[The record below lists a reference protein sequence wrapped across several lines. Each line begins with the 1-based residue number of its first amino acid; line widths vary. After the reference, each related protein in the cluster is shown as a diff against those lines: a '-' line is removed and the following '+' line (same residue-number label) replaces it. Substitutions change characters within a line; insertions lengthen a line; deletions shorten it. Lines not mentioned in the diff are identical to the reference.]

1 MGLLEQL
8 QEQGWH
14 LLPAG
19 IERLLEGTPGS
30 NLDAKQAIKLAL
42 DIDLREIGGGALGS
56 ISARGTKAD
65 SFDGNIVVQ
74 VLKVRNISA
83 PKANEESKAAPR
95 LLKLTITDGQTQYSA
110 LEGEHV
116 PSLSLDTAPGTKIYL
131 KNGPIKI
138 LQGMLILNANNVSIL
153 GGKVPALF
161 DKWELTRAMAKYA
174 KGGRMQLSA
183 SGPPPWIPFGQKI
196 QQNVPSSDTK
206 NFKSLQTKEKDES
219 KENAEFT
226 ALRNDAIAEANKLGT
241 KKTFGGG
248 AKQMVDANVQKIM
261 DKGFSEEQANHAL
274 KLTRNNVQ
282 RALGNLQR
290 IEERRQRDQPFGEDG
305 GDFKA
310 GKVEPPQRMGK
321 PSFRGKRE
329 SESDSSS
336 KPSAKVSLFDFL
348 EDILPETDASATKK
362 SSSKESTPFGGKD
375 GKPGAD
381 RYDSK
386 YNSYSGSN
394 HNNRSS
400 APNPYQSNS
409 SSSYNSG
416 SAAASKSYNQ
426 QRFENNISSSFAT
439 RNTHP
444 GPGNRSYGQQNP
456 QQQNSNPSGGY
467 NKQQQQSSYNDYNS
481 SRGYRGGPP
490 NSTGGGA
497 PVITPVK
504 DTPGEVVPSPNTIN
518 LILPTTTRT
527 SRASNSIEA
536 IATTTTLAATVTAT
550 QDLKATANT
559 RQAAGNLNR
568 RAIPAMVVMEVIRT
582 VEGRRATTDKRTV
595 VLAGNI
601 LDISNSSSNNN
612 RRTREAN
619 RCRATTRLEVVLE
632 VLGITPVDMRV
643 MRRTIII
650 TASSTVRVVR
660 VTTTTTVTV
669 LRELSPRRDPATPR
683 KTLKSSPDLRQSQR
697 RRRRRHRHHSN
708 NHHKPETRLDRR
720 KRSINLRHNMAPRQ
734 AECSH
739 RSYPATTNNRA
750 QVHPEVPSA
759 TTTTSTITMPRW
771 RSLRRRPP
779 ECRSAIASRSTTT
792 QVKPHQQQA
801 PMVSGPPPPAT
812 TPVVPKNF
820 IQLPNGFNYN
830 PYQIMGFQNKQTNEF
845 ALNVLKSQQFDALQT
860 AHLAGGPP
868 VQAIPGVPIPGTAT
882 VVSSVLAPAGP
893 AMPAGALP
901 NWKIGDRCLA
911 KYWEDGGFYNAEITA
926 ISESTFVV
934 CFLEYGNYEEVLK
947 TDCIPLAGGPAGP
960 PHPSATMGFHHPQA
974 ALGVPQPHPAMMAP
988 HPPPPPAGAY
998 PVQQQGV
1005 PDSQSAAQQ
1014 QHYNPGYKP
1023 QPSQYAP
1030 HPHQHGHPPPP
1041 HHHQQQRPS
1050 KFREQRPIRHIWQV
1064 DPLVQ
1069 AIPGVPIPGTA
1080 TVVSSVLAPAGP
1092 AMPAGALPNWKIG
1105 DRCLAKYW
1113 EDGGFYNAEITAIS
1127 ESTFVVCFLEYGN
1140 YEEALKTDCIPLAG
1154 GPAGPPHPSATMG
1167 FHHPQAALGV
1177 PQPHPAMMAPHPPP
1191 PPAGAYPVQQQ
1202 GVPDSQSAVQQ
1213 QHYNPGY
1220 KPQPSQYAP
1229 HPHQH
1234 GHPPPPHHHQQ
1245 QRPSKFRE
1253 QRPMYVPPAQR
1264 K

>member
-30 NLDAKQAIKLAL
+30 TLDAKQAIKLAL

-65 SFDGNIVVQ
+65 SFDGNVVVQ

-196 QQNVPSSDTK
+196 QQNIPSSDTK

-290 IEERRQRDQPFGEDG
+290 IEERRQRDQPFSEDG

-329 SESDSSS
+329 SESDGSS

-348 EDILPETDASATKK
+348 EDILPETDASANKK

-381 RYDSK
+381 RYESK

-426 QRFENNISSSFAT
+426 QRFENNISSSFAN

-444 GPGNRSYGQQNP
+444 GPGNRSYGQQNS
-456 QQQNSNPSGGY
+456 QHQNSNPSGGY
-467 NKQQQQSSYNDYNS
+467 KQQQQSSYNDYNS
-481 SRGYRGGPP
+481 NRGYRGGPP

-497 PVITPVK
+497 GYHASEGHPRGGRPESK
-504 DTPGEVVPSPNTIN
+504 YNQSHSSYNNPHQQSQQQYRSDSYNNNT
-518 LILPTTTRT
+518 
-527 SRASNSIEA
+527 SSNS
-536 IATTTTLAATVTAT
+536 
-550 QDLKATANT
+550 N
-559 RQAAGNLNR
+559 AGSQ
-568 RAIPAMVVMEVIRT
+568 
-582 VEGRRATTDKRTV
+582 
-595 VLAGNI
+595 GNSKYASSSGKSQPT
-601 LDISNSSSNNN
+601 SNSSYGGYGAHTDSRGPQSYNGQADGSGGAGRKHPGYQQQQQQQQSSYQGNKPVQGYNATGGAAASVGNHTGGQASNAANNN
-612 RRTREAN
+612 HYGQQHSAGG
-619 RCRATTRLEVVLE
+619 ATNNYNNSNSTQ
-632 VLGITPVDMRV
+632 GIKPAKGSRYTKEDSQKFSGPPPK
-643 MRRTIII
+643 
-650 TASSTVRVVR
+650 S
-660 VTTTTTVTV
+660 TTTTTQAPPPQPQPTQARNSSGPPQKVNQ
-669 LRELSPRRDPATPR
+669 SPPQHGTPASGMQPPFVSGNN
-683 KTLKSSPDLRQSQR
+683 KQPSPGPPGSAV
-697 RRRRRHRHHSN
+697 SN
-708 NHHKPETRLDRR
+708 NNINNNNAKMAQLTEATAGMQIGNSKPL
-720 KRSINLRHNMAPRQ
+720 
-734 AECSH
+734 
-739 RSYPATTNNRA
+739 NNNN
-750 QVHPEVPSA
+750 S
-759 TTTTSTITMPRW
+759 
-771 RSLRRRPP
+771 
-779 ECRSAIASRSTTT
+779 

-998 PVQQQGV
+998 PVQQQQGV

-1050 KFREQRPIRHIWQV
+1050 KFREQRP
-1064 DPLVQ
+1064 
-1069 AIPGVPIPGTA
+1069 
-1080 TVVSSVLAPAGP
+1080 
-1092 AMPAGALPNWKIG
+1092 
-1105 DRCLAKYW
+1105 
-1113 EDGGFYNAEITAIS
+1113 
-1127 ESTFVVCFLEYGN
+1127 
-1140 YEEALKTDCIPLAG
+1140 
-1154 GPAGPPHPSATMG
+1154 
-1167 FHHPQAALGV
+1167 
-1177 PQPHPAMMAPHPPP
+1177 
-1191 PPAGAYPVQQQ
+1191 
-1202 GVPDSQSAVQQ
+1202 
-1213 QHYNPGY
+1213 
-1220 KPQPSQYAP
+1220 
-1229 HPHQH
+1229 
-1234 GHPPPPHHHQQ
+1234 
-1245 QRPSKFRE
+1245 
-1253 QRPMYVPPAQR
+1253 MYVPPAQR

>member
-42 DIDLREIGGGALGS
+42 DIDLREIGGGALSS

-196 QQNVPSSDTK
+196 QQNIPSSDTK

-329 SESDSSS
+329 SESDASS

-348 EDILPETDASATKK
+348 EDILPETDASANKK

-381 RYDSK
+381 RYESK

-467 NKQQQQSSYNDYNS
+467 KQQQQSSYNDYNS
-481 SRGYRGGPP
+481 NRGYRGGPP

-497 PVITPVK
+497 GYHTSEGHPRGGRPESK
-504 DTPGEVVPSPNTIN
+504 YNQSHSSYNNPHQQSQQQYRSDSYNNNPSGN
-518 LILPTTTRT
+518 
-527 SRASNSIEA
+527 SNSNA
-536 IATTTTLAATVTAT
+536 GSQGNSKYATSSGKSQPT
-550 QDLKATANT
+550 
-559 RQAAGNLNR
+559 
-568 RAIPAMVVMEVIRT
+568 
-582 VEGRRATTDKRTV
+582 
-595 VLAGNI
+595 
-601 LDISNSSSNNN
+601 SNSSYGSYGGHTDSRGAQSYNGQADGGGGAGRKHPGYQQQQQQQQSSYQGSKPVQGYNATGAGAGSVGNHTGGHASNAANNNHYGQQHNAGGASNNYN
-612 RRTREAN
+612 N
-619 RCRATTRLEVVLE
+619 
-632 VLGITPVDMRV
+632 
-643 MRRTIII
+643 
-650 TASSTVRVVR
+650 SNSTQGVKPAKGSRYTKEDSQKFSGPPPKS
-660 VTTTTTVTV
+660 TTTTTQAPPPQQQPPQARNPSGPPQKVNQ
-669 LRELSPRRDPATPR
+669 SPPQHGAPASGMQPPFVPGNN
-683 KTLKSSPDLRQSQR
+683 KQPSPGPPGSAV
-697 RRRRRHRHHSN
+697 SN
-708 NHHKPETRLDRR
+708 NNNINNNNAKMAQLTEATAGMQIGNSKPF
-720 KRSINLRHNMAPRQ
+720 
-734 AECSH
+734 
-739 RSYPATTNNRA
+739 NN
-750 QVHPEVPSA
+750 S
-759 TTTTSTITMPRW
+759 
-771 RSLRRRPP
+771 
-779 ECRSAIASRSTTT
+779 

-1050 KFREQRPIRHIWQV
+1050 KFREQRP
-1064 DPLVQ
+1064 
-1069 AIPGVPIPGTA
+1069 
-1080 TVVSSVLAPAGP
+1080 
-1092 AMPAGALPNWKIG
+1092 
-1105 DRCLAKYW
+1105 
-1113 EDGGFYNAEITAIS
+1113 
-1127 ESTFVVCFLEYGN
+1127 
-1140 YEEALKTDCIPLAG
+1140 
-1154 GPAGPPHPSATMG
+1154 
-1167 FHHPQAALGV
+1167 
-1177 PQPHPAMMAPHPPP
+1177 
-1191 PPAGAYPVQQQ
+1191 
-1202 GVPDSQSAVQQ
+1202 
-1213 QHYNPGY
+1213 
-1220 KPQPSQYAP
+1220 
-1229 HPHQH
+1229 
-1234 GHPPPPHHHQQ
+1234 
-1245 QRPSKFRE
+1245 
-1253 QRPMYVPPAQR
+1253 MYVPPAQR